1 MTLQSKDMEKAVYG
15 MGEYELF
22 SKYEFLHIDSTQWF
36 LKTSKQRQNI

>member
-22 SKYEFLHIDSTQWF
+22 KYEFLHIDSTQWF